1 MGGGPGGR
9 HPELTIDDI
18 TLEVKRGS
26 VIILASVRTHSSRCA
41 SAAAAAV
48 TALLQSSAKTADA
61 FRMPVKSGTEIKM
74 PTVAAY
80 VPPGG
85 GLARKPTTPL
95 SGAQLQQAIVEALIQ
110 EEDLVMDG
118 VGGYSAASAKAE
130 AEEAASRALRRAAY
144 ACALSIP
151 VILLCVVAAVFGG
164 AADADAAAVPL
175 ALGGLA
181 VVGLVAVAY
190 YFLRQARRG
199 RAETVSKRAALLRSD
214 SQRANGGSSSSK
226 GSGTFGRGDVEAP
239 RSPPDMSALSPPGS
253 GSKAATAFVS
263 SGFGGDGRVA
273 PVSASPYR
281 APPPAATAT
290 YGGLTDP
297 EARMQARLGRF
308 GAPAAAAA
316 ASPFAVSPSPSV
328 GSAARLLPVPRPPSM
343 PRPPPIPSTSQSLL
357 PPIKSPAAS
366 REAPGLP

>member
-1 MGGGPGGR
+1 MT
-9 HPELTIDDI
+9 LTLAL
-18 TLEVKRGS
+18 TLT
-26 VIILASVRTHSSRCA
+26 LT
-41 SAAAAAV
+41 
-48 TALLQSSAKTADA
+48 SAKTADA

-85 GLARKPTTPL
+85 GLARKPTNPL
-95 SGAQLQQAIVEALIQ
+95 SGAQLQQAIVEALSQ
-110 EEDLVMDG
+110 EEGLVMDG

-130 AEEAASRALRRAAY
+130 ADEGASRALRRASY

-214 SQRANGGSSSSK
+214 SQRAGANGGGANGGPSSSK

-253 GSKAATAFVS
+253 GSKAVAS
-263 SGFGGDGRVA
+263 SGFGGDGRIA
-273 PVSASPYR
+273 PVPLSTYR
-281 APPPAATAT
+281 APPPAASAT

-316 ASPFAVSPSPSV
+316 AAASPFAVAPSPSV